1 MSTIVY
7 AALGVLT
14 LGLRIGVC
22 VIEQALG
29 ATRTQDAAV
38 ESVRNKQDS
47 GTLWRIVV
55 GGRWRARTTMLRG
68 GLHSVETVAFAALGY
83 ELGGTGGALLALG
96 IYVIAGGF
104 IENQARVQSWGGKKA
119 AVIGARILQPIN
131 RGDGEGER
139 IQTEEADMI
148 GAVLELK
155 KLTVSDC
162 MVPIQDAVV
171 VDIDSSVGEALE
183 LLIKHRLSRAPII
196 DSTNAIV
203 VTLKDLI
210 VADRG
215 GNLGPA
221 AAVGRKCMVVPEAK
235 SIDSMLR
242 DMRAGREHLAVVSDE
257 YGTVS
262 GIITLEDCIEAVVGE
277 IDDEHDTV
285 ETWVEVK
292 SDGSFQIRGG
302 ATIGEVNDYLG
313 SQLVSEDDTTIG
325 GIIFS
330 KLGRS
335 AVVGDMVQLG
345 EWNFTVTETVRR
357 RISSVVGRRR
367 VLDNLELEQTEPS

>member
-1 MSTIVY
+1 
-7 AALGVLT
+7 
-14 LGLRIGVC
+14 
-22 VIEQALG
+22 
-29 ATRTQDAAV
+29 
-38 ESVRNKQDS
+38 
-47 GTLWRIVV
+47 
-55 GGRWRARTTMLRG
+55 MLRG

-83 ELGGTGGALLALG
+83 ELGGTGGVLLALG

-104 IENQARVQSWGGKKA
+104 IENQARAQSWGGKKA
-119 AVIGARILQPIN
+119 AIIGARILQPIN

-196 DSTNAIV
+196 DSTNTIV

-325 GIIFS
+325 GMIFS